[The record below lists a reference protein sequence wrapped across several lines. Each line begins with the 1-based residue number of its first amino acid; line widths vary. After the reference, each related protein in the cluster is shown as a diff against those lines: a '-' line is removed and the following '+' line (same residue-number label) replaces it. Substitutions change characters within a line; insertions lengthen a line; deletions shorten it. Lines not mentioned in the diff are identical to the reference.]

1 MARKRLD
8 KEEAGAFGLHIMKKE
23 GATKCFFVF
32 VCSGQSNQH
41 TNFKKKTKKKNSY
54 GSLELL
60 GHLWDGCEE
69 VSNEAKVSNLEDR
82 GLGVL
87 VDASNHLGVLHSGQ
101 VLNGTRDTHSNV
113 QLRSNNFASLS
124 NLH

>member
-1 MARKRLD
+1 MSL
-8 KEEAGAFGLHIMKKE
+8 M
-23 GATKCFFVF
+23 
-32 VCSGQSNQH
+32 SGVLR
-41 TNFKKKTKKKNSY
+41 
-54 GSLELL
+54 LELF
-60 GHLWDGCEE
+60 GHLRDGREE
-69 VSNEAKVSNLEDR
+69 VSNQAKVGDLEDR
-82 GLGVL
+82 GLRVL